1 MQKELERNQELKEQQ
16 TRLKSVVASGGGNKK
31 YITYDY
37 EGHIMAIQQI
47 KLEKLP
53 QIYQQMAPAIG
64 KNEEYVKRVEA
75 LNSNLINPA
84 TIDENIANS
93 KNNSN
98 NN

>member
-1 MQKELERNQELKEQQ
+1 
-16 TRLKSVVASGGGNKK
+16 
-31 YITYDY
+31 
-37 EGHIMAIQQI
+37 
-47 KLEKLP
+47 
-53 QIYQQMAPAIG
+53 MAPAIG